1 MNNELAQAILQHLSV
16 GKKLAIQQKSLALS
30 LNLKSDK
37 QIREMRRT
45 ITELRHKGY
54 WILSCTRGYYLA
66 ETLDEIK
73 EARAYWLKYIKALC
87 IDLRDLKNMEHNFT
101 GQLPLKLDFVI
112 KNT

>member
-1 MNNELAQAILQHLSV
+1 MNDELAQAILQHLSV
-16 GKKLAIQQKSLALS
+16 GKKQSIKQKYLASELY
-30 LNLKSDK
+30 LKSDK

-54 WILSCTRGYYLA
+54 WILSCTKGYYLA

-73 EARAYWLKYIKALC
+73 EARAYWLKYVKALC
-87 IDLRDLKNMEHNFT
+87 VDLRDLKNMEHNFT

>member
-1 MNNELAQAILQHLSV
+1 MNDELAQSILQHLSV
-16 GKKLAIQQKSLALS
+16 GKKQSIKQKSLASELY
-30 LNLKSDK
+30 LKSDK

-54 WILSCTRGYYLA
+54 WILSCTKGYYLA

-73 EARAYWLKYIKALC
+73 EARAYWLKYVKALC
-87 IDLRDLKNMEHNFT
+87 VDLRDLKNMEHNFT